1 MRSSQAL
8 AGRGNSSPVCRLL
21 GSWPV
26 GPDLFPQRLGHS
38 KHPGRAVWFAKCR
51 EAAGQVFQT
60 LGDRAP
66 GTVLEEQVQ
75 ARGEPRHRRLV
86 FAASLGHPA
95 QRVQRQPGTPGVTNL
110 LVQRQAFFGLG
121 AGHGH
126 IALT

>member
-1 MRSSQAL
+1 M
-8 AGRGNSSPVCRLL
+8 CRLL

-26 GPDLFPQRLGHS
+26 GPNLFRQRLGHS
-38 KHPGRAVWFAKCR
+38 KHPGREVWFSKRR

-75 ARGEPRHRRLV
+75 ASANRAT
-86 FAASLGHPA
+86 AASWSPRAERPGT
-95 QRVQRQPGTPGVTNL
+95 QRVQRQPGARGVANL
-110 LVQRQAFFGLG
+110 PVQRQALFGLG
-121 AGHGH
+121 AGHGY